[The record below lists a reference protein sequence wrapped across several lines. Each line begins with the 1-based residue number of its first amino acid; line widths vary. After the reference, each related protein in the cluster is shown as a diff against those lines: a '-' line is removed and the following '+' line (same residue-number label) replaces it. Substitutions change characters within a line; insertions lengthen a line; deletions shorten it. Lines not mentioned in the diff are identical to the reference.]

1 MSTTAVDVNAIV
13 KELSKARESSGSA
26 TVTTLNL
33 IVYIDEETMQDRAL
47 MRTEQLAQKY
57 PSRVIVLN
65 ALRDPGFEVSSSVEQ
80 VGEGSRVKAERVE
93 MGIGG
98 MSPQAVCN
106 YVNTLRIVEIPNVLL
121 WTSSNIASEFLF
133 DDIIKMVDTVI
144 VDSSGIAPDEFAI
157 SELAE
162 FAGRGQTR
170 VYLRDLAFMRLSPW
184 QDMVAQFF
192 DDERFAAELNKINR
206 VEIVAGSAAEAY
218 YLVGWLGS
226 RLHWTPCG
234 RFELCAQDD
243 RRITI
248 VVKIEGEARRVRRV
262 ALSTDDATF
271 VAELTDSPD
280 TVSLS
285 VKARDG
291 GPDRCSPL
299 HHVDNLSLLERAF
312 LIPAHDTLFEESLMV
327 LSKLLEFHA

>member
-1 MSTTAVDVNAIV
+1 MAATALDVDAIV
-13 KELSKARESSGSA
+13 KELNKARESSGNA

-33 IVYIDEETMQDRAL
+33 IVYIDEDTMQDRAL

-57 PSRVIVLN
+57 PARVIVLN
-65 ALRDPGFEVSSSVEQ
+65 ALRDPGYEVSSSVEQ
-80 VGEGSRVKAERVE
+80 VGESSRVKAERVE
-93 MGIGG
+93 MGIAG
-98 MSPQAVCN
+98 MSPQAICN

-121 WTSSNIASEFLF
+121 WTSSNVASEFLF

-162 FAGRGQTR
+162 FAGREQSS
-170 VYLRDLAFMRLSPW
+170 VYLRDLAFMRLAPW

-192 DDERFAAELNKINR
+192 DDAQFVAELSKIDR

-218 YLVGWLGS
+218 YLVAWLGS

-234 RFELCAQDD
+234 RFELCGPGDH
-243 RRITI
+243 RISI
-248 VVKIEGEARRVRRV
+248 IVKIEGEARRVRRV
-262 ALSTDDATF
+262 ALSTNDATF

-280 TVSLS
+280 TVCLS
-285 VKARDG
+285 VKGRDG

-312 LIPAHDTLFEESLMV
+312 LIPAHDALFEESLLV
-327 LSKLLEFHA
+327 LSKLLEFHG